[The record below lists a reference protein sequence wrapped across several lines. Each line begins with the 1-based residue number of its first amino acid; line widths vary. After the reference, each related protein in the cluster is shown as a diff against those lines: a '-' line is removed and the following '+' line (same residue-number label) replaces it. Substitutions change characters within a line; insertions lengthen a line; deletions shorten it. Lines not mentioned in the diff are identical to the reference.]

1 MIITIVADVFGKEN
15 NGTAITA
22 RRLIDSLKERGH
34 EVRVVSP
41 FVTDEEGFYTVPKR
55 NFYCF
60 NNYVAKNGVELA
72 KPDKKVLTA
81 AIKGCDVVHV
91 MMPFKLG
98 RAALKIARK
107 NKIPVTAG
115 FHCQPENFSSH
126 VHMKDVKAAN
136 DFLYKRFDRVLY
148 KHVACIHSPS
158 EFIEKELR
166 KHGYKAPIRVISNGV
181 APAYKKIESE
191 RPEELKD
198 YFLILFTG
206 RFAGEK
212 RHDLLVK
219 GVAESKYR
227 DKIQIICAGS
237 GPTKEHTEALAEKL
251 GIRKP
256 LIGFHDPEDLN
267 KIINYCDLYVH
278 PADVEIEAI
287 AALEAITCGLVPVIN
302 NSERSATRYFARDER
317 NLFDGTPE
325 DLAKKIDY
333 WVEHPDEKAT
343 EAAEYIE
350 YGKRFELGHCIDQM
364 EKMFEDIINDNVK

>member
-1 MIITIVADVFGKEN
+1 MIVTIIADIFGKDN

-22 RRLIDSLKERGH
+22 RRLIDALKERGH

-60 NNYVAKNGVELA
+60 NKYVAKNGVELA

-81 AIKGCDVVHV
+81 AIKDSDIVHI

-98 RAALKIARK
+98 RAAVKIAK
-107 NKIPVTAG
+107 KYKIPVTAG

-136 DFLYKRFDRVLY
+136 DFLYKRFNRVLY
-148 KHVACIHSPS
+148 KNVKRIHCPS
-158 EFIEKELR
+158 EFIAGELR
-166 KHGYKAPIRVISNGV
+166 AHGYKSQLYVISNGV
-181 APAYKKIESE
+181 APCYKKIESE
-191 RPEELKD
+191 RPDELKD
-198 YFLILFTG
+198 SFLILFTG

-219 GVAESKYR
+219 GVAASKYR
-227 DKIQIICAGS
+227 EKIQIICAGA
-237 GPTKEHTEALAEKL
+237 GPTREHIETLAEKL
-251 GIRKP
+251 GVRKP
-256 LIGFHDPEDLN
+256 VIGFHDPDELN

-302 NSERSATRYFARDER
+302 NSERSATRFFARDER

-325 DLAKKIDY
+325 DLAKKIDN
-333 WVEHPDEKAT
+333 WIEHPEEKAK
-343 EAAEYIE
+343 ESVEYIE
-350 YGKRFELGHCIDQM
+350 YGKRFELESCIDRM
-364 EKMFEDIINDNVK
+364 EKMFEDAINDKTK

>member
-1 MIITIVADVFGKEN
+1 MIITIIADVFGREN

-41 FVTDEEGFYTVPKR
+41 YVTDEQGFYTVPKR

-60 NNYVAKNGVELA
+60 NKYVAKNGVELA
-72 KPDKKVLTA
+72 KPDKKVLTE
-81 AIKGCDVVHV
+81 AITGCDVVHV

-107 NKIPVTAG
+107 MKLPVTAG

-126 VHMKDVKAAN
+126 VHLKDVKAAN
-136 DFLYKRFDRVLY
+136 AFLYKRFNRVLY
-148 KHVACIHSPS
+148 KHVDCIHSPS
-158 EFIEKELR
+158 EFIERELR
-166 KHGYKAPIRVISNGV
+166 RHGYKAPIRVISNGV
-181 APAYKKIESE
+181 APCYKKIESE
-191 RPEELKD
+191 RPEEIKD
-198 YFLILFTG
+198 YYLILFTG

-212 RHDLLVK
+212 RHDLLIK

-227 DKIQIICAGS
+227 DKIQIICAGA
-237 GPTKEHTEALAEKL
+237 GPTQEHIEALAEKL
-251 GIRKP
+251 GVRKP
-256 LIGFHDPEDLN
+256 LIGFHDPEELN
-267 KIINYCDLYVH
+267 RIINYCDLYVH
-278 PADVEIEAI
+278 PADIEIEAI

-302 NSERSATRYFARDER
+302 DSERSATCFFARDER

-333 WVEHPDEKAT
+333 WVEHPEEKAV
-343 EAAEYIE
+343 ESKEYIE
-350 YGKRFELGHCIDQM
+350 YGKRFELGHCIDKM
-364 EKMFEDIINDNVK
+364 EQMFEDVIKEKKR